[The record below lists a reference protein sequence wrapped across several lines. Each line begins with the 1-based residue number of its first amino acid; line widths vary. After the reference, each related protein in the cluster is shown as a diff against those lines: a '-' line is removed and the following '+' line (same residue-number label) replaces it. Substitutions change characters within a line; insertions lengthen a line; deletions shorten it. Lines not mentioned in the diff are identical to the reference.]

1 MTATRS
7 TRVAGVAD
15 AYLRARAEL
24 DPEAAAALGR
34 APTVRLPRLA
44 PGDFS
49 ERAALDRRTVAA
61 LDAAPDDDHLLAAAM
76 RERLSS
82 DIALDEVGFTRRLLA
97 PLATPVHLVRQVFD
111 GLPLADAD
119 DGEVLLANLEPV
131 PQTLAD
137 YLATLTESAR
147 SDRPQRRGR
156 SSPWPTS
163 ATPGCATG
171 STRVS
176 PRASRRACG
185 SWGSTAPLTVP
196 HSRRP
201 TSPTRFAA
209 RCCPARRAPTPWD
222 ATSTRPPAARSSAPR
237 SIWTSCTRGAGE
249 LRATCRHRPARWPPR
264 SSVSPMSR
272 LPSPHSTRTRRGA
285 CRSASRCGRG
295 SRAGSTPSPTRWT
308 GGGSTSPPRRVPWRP
323 GCPPRP
329 RASCTTRRRTPAS
342 RGPDGSGG
350 PSRSGRSPSRRGVR

>member
-15 AYLRARAEL
+15 AYLQARAEL

-34 APTVRLPRLA
+34 TPTVRLPRLA

-119 DGEVLLANLEPV
+119 DGEVLLANLEAV

-147 SDRPQRRGR
+147 SGQ
-156 SSPWPTS
+156 
-163 ATPGCATG
+163 
-171 STRVS
+171 
-176 PRASRRACG
+176 
-185 SWGSTAPLTVP
+185 TA
-196 HSRRP
+196 
-201 TSPTRFAA
+201 AA
-209 RCCPARRAPTPWD
+209 RQVLAVADSVRRLGARR
-222 ATSTRPPAARSSAPR
+222 
-237 SIWTSCTRGAGE
+237 
-249 LRATCRHRPARWPPR
+249 
-264 SSVSPMSR
+264 V
-272 LPSPHSTRTRRGA
+272 LPG
-285 CRSASRCGRG
+285 
-295 SRAGSTPSPTRWT
+295 
-308 GGGSTSPPRRVPWRP
+308 
-323 GCPPRP
+323 
-329 RASCTTRRRTPAS
+329 
-342 RGPDGSGG
+342 
-350 PSRSGRSPSRRGVR
+350 SRRGPPVERAGRGARPRR